1 MKKVEKIIELLKE
14 IKVDGDIM
22 EYIIRQVALEEQI
35 LKQLVLSSDDLPL
48 KNALEERESFNNEH
62 SLKNIWQ
69 NVYNREYELES
80 VAKKVWEDIYNNNT
94 LYANTF
100 EDYWRDLKVKL

>member
-1 MKKVEKIIELLKE
+1 MEKVEKIIELLKE

-22 EYIIRQVALEEQI
+22 NYIIRQVVLEEQI
-35 LKQLVLSSDDLPL
+35 LKQLVLSSDELPL
-48 KNALEERESFNNEH
+48 KNALEEREAFNNED
-62 SLKNIWQ
+62 SLKDIWR

-80 VAKKVWEDIYNNNT
+80 VAKKVWEDIYNNDT